1 DENLR
6 RALGSAQRALEERVA
21 LARKLHDQDADK
33 GQNLL
38 AQTWSERMRE
48 FERELKVVRDGMQR
62 MEQIAAASEQAAQRA
77 ADDSAEELL
86 GGAVFKV
93 LAIAPISGRDAGY
106 VVPRLVLTWDRCFRS
121 PAAAEASMLRP
132 PRF

>member
-1 DENLR
+1 MGPRENDDVTRYRWHVGHTYTAELMSLALDENLR

-77 ADDSAEELL
+77 AE
-86 GGAVFKV
+86 
-93 LAIAPISGRDAGY
+93 
-106 VVPRLVLTWDRCFRS
+106 
-121 PAAAEASMLRP
+121 
-132 PRF
+132 